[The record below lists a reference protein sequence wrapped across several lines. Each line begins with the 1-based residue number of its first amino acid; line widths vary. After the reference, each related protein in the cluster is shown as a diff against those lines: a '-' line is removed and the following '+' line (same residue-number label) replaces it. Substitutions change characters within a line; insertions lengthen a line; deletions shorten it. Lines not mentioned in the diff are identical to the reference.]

1 MSKIINQINNVIE
14 EYVTE
19 INKEFNIPRE
29 SLLGLW
35 EKINQ
40 ETQEEVKAVTP
51 KKEAKPKK
59 EVKPKKATTPKKEA
73 KPKKAATPKK
83 KLNQKRKSRNIAL

>member
-35 EKINQ
+35 KN
-40 ETQEEVKAVTP
+40 
-51 KKEAKPKK
+51 
-59 EVKPKKATTPKKEA
+59 
-73 KPKKAATPKK
+73 
-83 KLNQKRKSRNIAL
+83 KSTNSPGSQQVILKN